1 MNPDAKF
8 PNLDVVLVAAE
19 CKGLAKVG
27 GLADVVADL
36 SRGLVEA
43 GVKARVILPGY
54 ESIVTDW
61 KPQGVLTVEFAGQ
74 EYEVDLGTTTCGP
87 VEVWLIGQ
95 RWFFGGQRYSGVYVD
110 SSRYNKGP
118 FEDDSRRFAFFSA
131 AVARLLDSHP
141 DFSTVNVA
149 HCHDWHT
156 GTLPVLVRL
165 TDAYTRLAR
174 RLGFL
179 FTIHNLDYQGVRPL
193 KTGAGGSSESP
204 EGWFGES
211 YRQMLYHPRFADIRD
226 PAHQHCYNP
235 MRAGM
240 RLCDR
245 VNTVSPGYAE
255 EITRPDDA
263 EANFVGGRGLENDLR
278 QLASQ
283 ERLSGILNGIYYDEH
298 SPTLLDPPYSAG
310 TDNWRDIKTQHKR
323 AVHSLLQS
331 DPPQPDSWELPS
343 EEQFMSRPLAVA
355 VTRMADQKVSLL
367 LDGGVNSVLQ
377 QVCRLPMTVVI
388 LGTGELEQPLLERA
402 GRVEGGN
409 CGVYLRFDNTL
420 ARTLYAGSDLFL
432 MPSDFEPCGIS
443 QMVAMSYGT
452 LPIVSA
458 VGGLK
463 NTVDNE
469 VTGFVFS
476 GDNRGQ
482 TANNFIAAT
491 ARAVEMYQSEP
502 TRVETMQK
510 AAMLRRFTW
519 NQAASK
525 YTETY
530 VDIMRSR
537 S

>member
-1 MNPDAKF
+1 VNPDEERS
-8 PNLDVVLVAAE
+8 NLDVVLVAAE

-27 GLADVVADL
+27 GLADVIADL

-43 GVKARVILPGY
+43 GVKTRIIMPRYDSV
-54 ESIVTDW
+54 VTEW
-61 KPQGVLTVEFAGQ
+61 KPRGDLRVEFAGQ
-74 EYEVDLGTTTCGP
+74 EYQVDLGTTMCGP
-87 VEVWLIGQ
+87 VEVWLVGQ
-95 RWFFGGQRYSGVYVD
+95 RWFFGGERYSGVYVD
-110 SSRYNKGP
+110 SSRYRKGP
-118 FEDDSRRFAFFSA
+118 FEDDSRRFAFFCN

-141 DFSTVNVA
+141 DFSDVNLA

-193 KTGAGGSSESP
+193 KSGAGGSPESP
-204 EGWFGES
+204 EGWFGEW

-226 PAHQHCYNP
+226 PAHEHCYNP

-255 EITRPDDA
+255 EITRPDDS
-263 EANFVGGRGLENDLR
+263 EANFVGGRGLEDDLR
-278 QLASQ
+278 YLAADG
-283 ERLSGILNGIYYDEH
+283 RLSGILNGIYYDEH
-298 SPTLLDPPYSAG
+298 SPALLDPPYSAE
-310 TDNWRDIKTQHKR
+310 TENWRDEKTQHKQ
-323 AVHSLLQS
+323 AVYSLLQS
-331 DPPQPDSWELPS
+331 DPPEPATFKLPS
-343 EEQFMSRPLAVA
+343 ATEFMDRPLAVA

-377 QVCRLPMTVVI
+377 RVCRLPVTVVI

-409 CGVYLRFDNTL
+409 CGVYLRFDNSL
-420 ARTLYAGSDLFL
+420 ARTLYAGADLFL

-463 NTVDNE
+463 DTVEHE

-476 GDNRGQ
+476 GDDRGQ
-482 TANNFIAAT
+482 TANNFVDT
-491 ARAVEMYQSEP
+491 TTGAVELFQSEP
-502 TRVETMQK
+502 TRAQSMQK
-510 AAMLRRFTW
+510 AAMTRRFTW
-519 NQAASK
+519 TRAAAD
-525 YTETY
+525 Y
-530 VDIMRSR
+530 VDLYQTILRSR